1 LGILRQACSDTSDAA
16 FAAIVGVSMQSLRSR
31 LLALWVMLLV
41 SGGATAYLLFES
53 FQQPS
58 NARVARSEDL
68 VARAC
73 RDIAD
78 RYQFF
83 GSGWGGGPVDDQL
96 KQQLATLVQA
106 ALANAIGAEGG
117 IWQADVGSLAYA
129 FPSYEGTGPKTDL
142 PAAELNTI
150 RQVNAEALQSSRPA
164 SIRQPGRSQ
173 VLLVQ
178 ACPLRGPLQG
188 VTGWTMTR
196 TYTAEGPAY
205 NQLLVGLL
213 VLVLTIF
220 GSAVWLARVLYSWS
234 RRIALV
240 ETALGERD
248 SGSVDLPKLPRTGE
262 QELDR
267 LVDALNST
275 GERLSLERKRATAAE
290 RLAAV
295 GRLSAGLA
303 HEIRNPIAAMRL
315 KAENA
320 MASRNVSR
328 KDASLEAILQQIAR
342 LDALLRDLLEM
353 TQARDPKFTD
363 VELPSFLQ
371 RTVEAQRELAAEN
384 SLTLKTGTPEL
395 YNPLPRFDPSQMQ
408 RALDNLILNAIQN
421 TPGGGS
427 VVVDAFRRDSNLLL
441 RVADTGAGVSDEIRD
456 RLFEPF
462 ATARSDG
469 TGLGLA
475 IVREIARNHGGDVRL
490 VATGGGA
497 TFEIEVPWRPS

>member
-1 LGILRQACSDTSDAA
+1 
-16 FAAIVGVSMQSLRSR
+16 
-31 LLALWVMLLV
+31 MLVV
-41 SGGATAYLLFES
+41 SGTATAYLLFES
-53 FQQPS
+53 FQQTS
-58 NARVARSEDL
+58 IARVARSEEL
-68 VARAC
+68 VGRAC

-83 GSGWGGGPVDDQL
+83 VSGRGGAPVDDQL
-96 KQQLATLVQA
+96 KQQLVTVVQA
-106 ALANAIGAEGG
+106 AVASATGVEGG
-117 IWQADVGSLAYA
+117 IWQADADSLAYA
-129 FPSYEGTGPKTDL
+129 FPSYEGTGPKTDV

-150 RQVNAEALQSSRPA
+150 RQVNAEALQSGRPV
-164 SIRQPGRSQ
+164 SIRQSGRSQ
-173 VLLVQ
+173 VLLVH

-196 TYTAEGPAY
+196 TFTAEGPAY
-205 NQLLVGLL
+205 NQLLGGLL
-213 VLVLTIF
+213 VLALTIF
-220 GSAVWLARVLYSWS
+220 GSAIWLARLLYSWS
-234 RRIALV
+234 RKIALL
-240 ETALGERD
+240 ENALR
-248 SGSVDLPKLPRTGE
+248 V
-262 QELDR
+262 
-267 LVDALNST
+267 
-275 GERLSLERKRATAAE
+275 SLERRRATAAE

-320 MASRNVSR
+320 LASSDTSR
-328 KDASLEAILQQIAR
+328 KDTSLEAILQQVAR

-353 TQARDPKFTD
+353 TQARDPKFAD

-371 RTVEAQRELAAEN
+371 RTVEAHRELAAGKG
-384 SLTLKTGTPEL
+384 LTLKIGTPEL
-395 YNPLPRFDPSQMQ
+395 HNPLPRFDPSQMQ

-421 TPGGGS
+421 TPAGGS
-427 VVVDAFRRDSNLLL
+427 ILVDASPRDGNLLL
-441 RVADTGAGVSDEIRD
+441 RVADTGPGVSDDIRD

-490 VATGGGA
+490 VTTGGGA

>member
-1 LGILRQACSDTSDAA
+1 
-16 FAAIVGVSMQSLRSR
+16 
-31 LLALWVMLLV
+31 MLV
-41 SGGATAYLLFES
+41 ISGGATAYLLFES
-53 FQQPS
+53 FQQTS
-58 NARVARSEDL
+58 NARVARSEEL

-73 RDIAD
+73 RDLAD

-83 GSGWGGGPVDDQL
+83 VSGWGGGPVDDQL
-96 KQQLATLVQA
+96 KQQLTAVVQS
-106 ALANAIGAEGG
+106 ALANAIGVEGG
-117 IWQADVGSLAYA
+117 IWQIDAGSLAYA
-129 FPSYEGTGPKTDL
+129 YPSYEGTGPKTDL
-142 PAAELNTI
+142 PAAELTTI
-150 RQVNAEALQSSRPA
+150 RQVNAEALRTNRPA

-173 VLLVQ
+173 VLLVH

-188 VTGWTMTR
+188 VTGWSMTR
-196 TYTAEGPAY
+196 TFTAEGPAY
-205 NQLLVGLL
+205 NQLLAGLFIL
-213 VLVLTIF
+213 ALTIF
-220 GSAVWLARVLYSWS
+220 GSAVWLARLLFSWS
-234 RRIALV
+234 RKIALL
-240 ETALGERD
+240 ENALGERE
-248 SGSVDLPKLPRTGE
+248 SSSVDLPKLPLTGE

-275 GERLSLERKRATAAE
+275 GERLSIERQRATAAE

-320 MASRNVSR
+320 MASQDVSR
-328 KDASLEAILQQIAR
+328 KGTALEAILQQIAR

-353 TQARDPKFTD
+353 TQARDPKFAD

-371 RTVEAQRELAAEN
+371 RTVEAHRELAVGKG
-384 SLTLKTGTPEL
+384 LTLEIGPPGL

-408 RALDNLILNAIQN
+408 RALDNLILNAIQQ
-421 TPGGGS
+421 TPARGS
-427 VVVDAFRRDSNLLL
+427 VVVNGFSRDGNLLL
-441 RVADTGAGVSDEIRD
+441 RVADTGPGVGDEIRD

-462 ATARSDG
+462 ATARSNG

-490 VATGGGA
+490 VTTASGA
-497 TFEIEVPWRPS
+497 TFELEVPWRPS